1 MPVILMTDEERDV
14 WMRAPWDEAKPLQQ
28 PLRDVL
34 CVERKRKTG
43 SPHEAQPGS
52 KDAWFKFVRRLKQ
65 MYLNRDTLG
74 ERPQAILR

>member
-1 MPVILMTDEERDV
+1 MKQ
-14 WMRAPWDEAKPLQQ
+14 KPLQQ
-28 PLRDVL
+28 PLRDDVL
-34 CVERKRKTG
+34 KMVMCGAEKKTG

-52 KDAWFKFVRRLKQ
+52 KDAWFKFVRSLKQ